1 MTQSSQ
7 PKRGDV
13 LVLVGTRK
21 GGFILSSE
29 AARKKWSVSEP
40 QFLGGEPVTLDPSPG
55 ARTVSGPSGDIFHMA
70 FDPRDG
76 GTIVIAISS
85 VIWGPEIHMSRDY
98 GKTWQSS
105 SEGPRFS
112 DGERTVSKV
121 WHLEPGRAEEPGVLY
136 AGVEPAAL
144 FKSEDGG
151 DTWSEV
157 TGLSD
162 HPTRPEWKP
171 GLGDLCLHSM
181 VLDPSR
187 PERMWV
193 GVSAVGVFGTE
204 DSGANWRPMNQ
215 DVRADFFPER
225 FPEFG
230 QCPHK
235 LLAHRAEP
243 DVLYQQNHC
252 GVYRSDSGGVK
263 WKDIT
268 GDLPSHF
275 GMTLGVH
282 SVDPSTI
289 YVIPEDRATDENIG
303 GTMRIV
309 TDAQFRVFRSRNAG
323 DDWEPLTKGLPQ
335 KRAYLHVMREGMAT
349 DGLDPCGV
357 YVGTST
363 GQLFYSR
370 DDGDSWELLLDYL
383 PPINSVACGI
393 AV

>member
-1 MTQSSQ
+1 MTQSSEA
-7 PKRGDV
+7 KRGDV

-21 GGFILSSE
+21 GGFILSSD
-29 AARKKWSVSEP
+29 ASRKRWSVSEP
-40 QFLGGEPVTLDPSPG
+40 QFAGGEPVAVDSTPG
-55 ARTVSGPSGDIFHMA
+55 ALKVSGPAGDIFHMA
-70 FDPRDG
+70 YDPRDG
-76 GTIVIAISS
+76 GTIVAAISS
-85 VIWGPEIHMSRDY
+85 VIWGPEIHRSRDY

-105 SEGPRFS
+105 SSGPRFS
-112 DGERTVSKV
+112 DGDRTVSKV
-121 WHLEPGRAEEPGVLY
+121 WHLKPGRAEEPGVVY

-157 TGLSD
+157 MGPSIAWSS
-162 HPTRPEWKP
+162 TRRARS
-171 GLGDLCLHSM
+171 GCG
-181 VLDPSR
+181 
-187 PERMWV
+187 
-193 GVSAVGVFGTE
+193 SASQRRGVFGTE
-204 DSGANWRPMNQ
+204 DGGASWSPMNQ
-215 DVRADFFPER
+215 GVRADFFPDP

-235 LLAHRAEP
+235 VLGHGAVS

-252 GVYRSDSGGVK
+252 GVFRSNSGGAD

-268 GDLPSHF
+268 GDLSSRF
-275 GMTLGVH
+275 GMVLGVH
-282 SVDPSTI
+282 ASDPGTI
-289 YVIPEDRATDENIG
+289 YVIPEDKAIGEVIG
-303 GTMRIV
+303 GGMRIV

-349 DGLDPCGV
+349 DSLDPCGV

-383 PPINSVACGI
+383 PPINSVDCGI
-393 AV
+393 VV